1 MNESDARRFEH
12 MLRYARI
19 GVNLIENETRDSLDN
34 DIKLMLAL
42 VKAVEIVGEAAG
54 QISAET
60 RVENSGLPW
69 KAMIGMRHILVH
81 EYFSIDLDILWGT
94 ASIQLPSLVNELE
107 KILPVDPPPHEPPV
121 A

>member
-1 MNESDARRFEH
+1 
-12 MLRYARI
+12 MLRYANI

-34 DIKLMLAL
+34 DIKLTLAL
-42 VKAVEIVGEAAG
+42 VKAIEIVGEAAG

-60 RVENSGLPW
+60 RAENPHLPW

-94 ASIQLPSLVNELE
+94 ASTQLPTLLSELAR
-107 KILPVDPPPHEPPV
+107 IVPV
-121 A
+121 APSSNESPEA